1 MQPHHPQLTGYSR
14 STGLRLLSQINFW
27 TRRKW
32 NWNASNPLI
41 KRKGNQLEKIR
52 IAMWLGFNSWPGP
65 TKVCNEYA
73 TNNEQKPKR
82 SKKKLSCQ
90 VLPRAVETIFSWVTI
105 NCSGNVSTSGAL
117 PVSISKLSCSHSR
130 QPCPWQRFWADPGLG
145 NVHNYIVT
153 LANVG
158 KQPAWLCQW
167 LMLLANNNRTTWQ
180 SWNYIQES
188 PPSNS
193 PSEPL
198 WTANAWPSWRPH
210 NKCVLFLVFVSTSLY
225 WEYKNSVVV
234 KHPLSPWTLK
244 IKFELHSPY

>member
-1 MQPHHPQLTGYSR
+1 MAWLQLMTRTNKSVQRIMNKNQKDPKKNYAAKFYPAQLKLFLAEWP
-14 STGLRLLSQINFW
+14 STVLATYQLQVPCQS
-27 TRRKW
+27 
-32 NWNASNPLI
+32 ASPN
-41 KRKGNQLEKIR
+41 
-52 IAMWLGFNSWPGP
+52 
-65 TKVCNEYA
+65 C
-73 TNNEQKPKR
+73 
-82 SKKKLSCQ
+82 
-90 VLPRAVETIFSWVTI
+90 RAPIHGS
-105 NCSGNVSTSGAL
+105 
-117 PVSISKLSCSHSR
+117 PVPDR
-130 QPCPWQRFWADPGLG
+130 DPGLG

-234 KHPLSPWTLK
+234 NHPLSPWTLK